1 MDTKGKKSLGHVMA
15 TRTYVVI
22 ITSSDQQTGEDRQTG
37 KPVFRNTEM
46 KVLKVNRCL
55 SAVLRS
61 EL

>member
-1 MDTKGKKSLGHVMA
+1 MA